1 MKIGKILKILR
12 TSKGLTQN
20 QMSKLLGISQ
30 NYLSLIEQDKK
41 VPSAEAS
48 SNFAS
53 SLKISKDALLLISSE
68 VPVELNGKDIEDFQR
83 LQQNILSLLLYQT
96 SGALPTS
103 AESLF

>member
-41 VPSAEAS
+41 VPSAEAIA
-48 SNFAS
+48 NFAS
-53 SLKISKDALLLISSE
+53 SLSISKDALLLISSE
-68 VPVELNGKDIEDFQR
+68 VPVELNGKDTEDFQR

-96 SGALPTS
+96 SGELPTS
-103 AESLF
+103 A